1 MKIRN
6 EKGLK
11 HIDKIKNICYT
22 FLNANFA
29 EGIMNLKKIEKNLT
43 DLLNKKM
50 GLEFTYKME
59 EGLLLACCNLTL
71 YGREKPI
78 TCNLWIFEAGSV
90 LMSFLCGE
98 APYTAHVLDA
108 TARFNSDVTFLKAT
122 IMSGVLNILHEAY
135 AVDEKLLPAYVKG
148 ILGIL
153 VSDEVKKSLEDLL
166 LACEEGSLQS

>member
-59 EGLLLACCNLTL
+59 
-71 YGREKPI
+71 R
-78 TCNLWIFEAGSV
+78 FGS
-90 LMSFLCGE
+90 SR
-98 APYTAHVLDA
+98 
-108 TARFNSDVTFLKAT
+108 RF
-122 IMSGVLNILHEAY
+122 
-135 AVDEKLLPAYVKG
+135 
-148 ILGIL
+148 
-153 VSDEVKKSLEDLL
+153 
-166 LACEEGSLQS
+166 